1 MRVLTSQGRRQRV
14 RFVGAGTNRL
24 EFGRGVF
31 LLLSWQGCAVLGET
45 PSVMLTCNLTPAPA
59 LLKI

>member
-1 MRVLTSQGRRQRV
+1 MRVLTSRGRRQRV

-31 LLLSWQGCAVLGET
+31 LLLSWQGYAVLGET
-45 PSVMLTCNLTPAPA
+45 PSA
-59 LLKI
+59 LQCYADL